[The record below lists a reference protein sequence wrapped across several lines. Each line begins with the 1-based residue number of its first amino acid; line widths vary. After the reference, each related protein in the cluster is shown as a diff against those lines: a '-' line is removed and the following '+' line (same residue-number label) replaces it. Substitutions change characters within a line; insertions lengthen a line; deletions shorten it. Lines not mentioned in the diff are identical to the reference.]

1 MSRIRSQAHDESG
14 QALVEFA
21 LVLPV
26 LLVVLLGMLDFGKA
40 FNYWIDATHLTAE
53 GARYAAVNRKPDPGS
68 GTSLQ
73 QQLLDGA
80 DTAELRGGGSTSL
93 PAAAQICI
101 SFPAGTSNP
110 GDPVQVRMSF
120 EYHWLGFLSPDNAR
134 GPGLTTKTVTSTS
147 TMRLEATP
155 TNYSAGCT

>member
-1 MSRIRSQAHDESG
+1 MSRIRSHANDESG

-53 GARYAAVNRKPDPGS
+53 GARYAAVNRLPTPGS
-68 GTSLQ
+68 GTPLQ
-73 QQLLDGA
+73 QQLLGQGN
-80 DTAELRGGGSTSL
+80 TSELRSGGSDSMPT
-93 PAAAQICI
+93 AAQVCI
-101 SFPAGTSNP
+101 SFPNGTSNP
-110 GDPVQVRMSF
+110 GDPVQVSMTF
-120 EYHWLGFLSPDNAR
+120 EYHWMAFLGTKV
-134 GPGLTTKTVTSTS
+134 GLTTKSVTSTS

-155 TNYSAGCT
+155 TNYSAGCA